1 MGLRQLDA
9 LAGSALDPEG
19 AGACRRRL
27 ARARAALTGRGAGK
41 TGRRRTRTGA
51 LRLRARLPSFTKVGT
66 QFHSRSPPNVTKAA
80 TPSGRPDLRPLSVE
94 SRGPGIHDVGGC
106 PAIGGSGSGRRE
118 CRSRYDATATAW
130 RNGSHGFVERS
141 PSSRTPTAGWRRR
154 ADLNCL
160 PMVCHAVERAT
171 DRQREDS
178 RSMLFWH
185 HFVWRSGKD
194 SNPQPADWKFR
205 SRTVWRTRNET
216 APGTK
221 SFAAVLAAMRQR
233 MTRVV
238 DSLGIARHDTRGC
251 GISDF
256 AETAGPNSSGTVR
269 EERDR

>member
-1 MGLRQLDA
+1 MTRQTWSGRFEGSRRNSRPEGRRGDAFSERSWQSADRDARDRGRQVGARDRHGRLGRGRRGRRVGLRQLDA

-130 RNGSHGFVERS
+130 RNGCHGFVEPS

-171 DRQREDS
+171 DRQREDT
-178 RSMLFWH
+178 RSML
-185 HFVWRSGKD
+185 
-194 SNPQPADWKFR
+194 
-205 SRTVWRTRNET
+205 
-216 APGTK
+216 
-221 SFAAVLAAMRQR
+221 L
-233 MTRVV
+233 
-238 DSLGIARHDTRGC
+238 
-251 GISDF
+251 
-256 AETAGPNSSGTVR
+256 
-269 EERDR
+269 